1 MNQKELEI
9 LTRSLKIKVDEL
21 VDKSDRTLLYGSFV
35 MADGIL
41 GYHLYLEDEMF
52 HFTVYLVKSKLMYEL
67 YCQPGEPLK
76 SFKYRDEIIPEQ
88 IFRKILLQTVSETI
102 PYHPECCDYEFC
114 KLIKSKGINLD
125 FFDPFDKDRPT
136 KKYYGILF
144 NDLKKKKEK

>member
-9 LTRSLKIKVDEL
+9 LTRSPKIKVDEL
-21 VDKSDRTLLYGSFV
+21 ENKSDRTLLYGSFV
-35 MADGIL
+35 IADGIL
-41 GYHLYLEDEMF
+41 GYHLYLEGEMF

-67 YCQPGEPLK
+67 YCKPGEPLK
-76 SFKYRDEIIPEQ
+76 SFKFRDEITPEQ
-88 IFRKILLQTVSETI
+88 IFRKLSSESI

-114 KLIKSKGINLD
+114 NLLKSKGIKLD
-125 FFDPFDKDRPT
+125 FFGAFDFDRPI

>member
-9 LTRSLKIKVDEL
+9 LTRPPKIKVDEL
-21 VDKSDRTLLYGSFV
+21 DDKSNRTLLYGSFS
-35 MADGIL
+35 MADGVI

-76 SFKYRDEIIPEQ
+76 SFKYRDEITPEQ
-88 IFRKILLQTVSETI
+88 IFRKIGNVRN
-102 PYHPECCDYEFC
+102 YHPECCDYEFC
-114 KLIKSKGINLD
+114 ALLKSKGISLD